1 MNRLRGFTLIE
12 LMVVVAIV
20 AILAAI
26 AIPSYSRYTYRAR
39 RAEGQALL
47 MHIANAQERY
57 YAVQHRY
64 GDLVAIGYAS
74 TASALSESGHY
85 LAQVTLQDTNGEG
98 QAYVATATGQGMQ
111 GADVCGALSID
122 NTGTR
127 LPGASDASRNSN
139 GRCW

>member
-1 MNRLRGFTLIE
+1 MIRARGFTLVE

-26 AIPSYSRYTYRAR
+26 AIPAYGRYVYRAR

-47 MHIANAQERY
+47 LHIANAQERY
-57 YAVQHRY
+57 YAVHNRY
-64 GDLVAIGYAS
+64 GDLTTIGFSS
-74 TASALSESGHY
+74 TATAWSESGHY
-85 LAQVTLQDTNGEG
+85 QATVTVQDTNGEG
-98 QAYVATATGQGMQ
+98 QSYLATASGQGAQ
-111 GADVCGALSID
+111 AADACGDLSID

-127 LPGASDASRNSN
+127 LPDAADAARHTN

>member
-1 MNRLRGFTLIE
+1 MIRPRGFTLIE
-12 LMVVVAIV
+12 LMVVLAIV
-20 AILAAI
+20 ALLAAM

-64 GDLVAIGYAS
+64 GDLVAIGYSSAV
-74 TASALSESGHY
+74 TAFSESGHY
-85 LAQVTLQDTNGEG
+85 QAQVTLLDADGAG
-98 QAYVATATGQGMQ
+98 QAYRATATGQGVQ
-111 GADVCGALSID
+111 AADACGALSID

-127 LPGASDASRNSN
+127 WPAVSDASRNAN